1 MASDRPPRRWPHVV
15 LLTNPHSKRTAAFL
29 RAASARG
36 WPAPLVVDWADWL
49 DRRVSLA
56 AVQRPG
62 DWLRLESPGESWEIE
77 RRFLELGIEPLG
89 QEGEHPLSAGELL
102 RCAGSR
108 GEIHRPRQ
116 WYLGLCRALDRVEV
130 ELAEFQ
136 SGERPLGAESGD
148 QTFRDVTCFIK
159 PREVAVLFDKG
170 ACQPLFEQSG
180 LPIPPFRLNLTSYD
194 AIRHAYR
201 DRQHA
206 RLMLK
211 LRHGFS
217 AIGAVALEW
226 NGARVRAITT
236 TERVATAEGDRLF
249 LSKRV
254 HHLLNEVEIASLVD
268 RFALEG
274 LIVEDWLPKDRID
287 GQQYDVRALVIDGQ
301 LRHVVGRGSA
311 SPFTN
316 LNLDGNRIDASRIA
330 SRLGERWHDARK
342 ICEWAAGCFPGALTV
357 GVDLLIR
364 PNQGFALLE
373 ANAFGDNLPGLLEG
387 GEDPHGAQ
395 LRAIEQ
401 RMVSS
406 GQIQDVTVERHADG
420 VESRRTGG
428 LAFAGVPR

>member
-1 MASDRPPRRWPHVV
+1 VV
-15 LLTNPHSKRTAAFL
+15 LLTNPHSKRTADFL

-56 AVQRPG
+56 SVLRPG

-77 RRFLELGIEPLG
+77 RRFLELGIEPLD
-89 QEGEHPLSAGELL
+89 QEGGHPLSAGELL
-102 RCAGSR
+102 QCAGSR
-108 GEIHRPRQ
+108 GVIHRPRQ
-116 WYLGLCRALDRVEV
+116 WYLGLCRALDRVEI
-130 ELAEFQ
+130 ELAEF
-136 SGERPLGAESGD
+136 ETAEPLSVAGSEDRNPRGVA
-148 QTFRDVTCFIK
+148 CFIE

-170 ACQPLFEQSG
+170 ACQPLFEKTG
-180 LPIPPFRLNLTSYD
+180 LPIPPFRMNLPSYD
-194 AIRHAYR
+194 EIRHEYR

-226 NGARVRAITT
+226 HRSRVRAITT
-236 TERVATAEGDRLF
+236 TERLATAEGDRLF

-254 HHLLNEVEIASLVD
+254 HHLLNEVEIASLID

-287 GQQYDVRALVIDGQ
+287 GQQYDVRALVIDGR

-316 LNLDGNRIDASRIA
+316 LNLDGKRIDASRIE
-330 SRLGERWHDARK
+330 SRLGDRWHDARR
-342 ICEWAAGCFPGALTV
+342 ICEQAAGCFPGALTV

-364 PNQGFALLE
+364 PNQEFALLE

-395 LRAIEQ
+395 LQAIEQ

-406 GQIQDVTVERHADG
+406 PLIQDATVDDDADE
-420 VESRRTGG
+420 VEPHQTVG
-428 LAFAGVPR
+428 LAFAGVSR